1 MPVLLPD
8 EPDTVYEESYESAM
22 NTGRFSDEPVAAS
35 VIPSITTASDTVP
48 TVAVRTALP
57 VPFTVTIPFSSTEK
71 TESSLLLQSNAL
83 SVSDG
88 VNVTSY
94 SIFPLSATVGLILLF
109 FHANVPA
116 TSVPST
122 VLYVALPPVRVLSES
137 FCP

>member
-1 MPVLLPD
+1 
-8 EPDTVYEESYESAM
+8 M

-88 VNVTSY
+88 VTMAVTLNLVPTRTALSSN
-94 SIFPLSATVGLILLF
+94 SI
-109 FHANVPA
+109 
-116 TSVPST
+116 ST
-122 VLYVALPPVRVLSES
+122 VDATRPPSDDAAA
-137 FCP
+137 

>member
-8 EPDTVYEESYESAM
+8 EPDTVYEESDESAM

-88 VNVTSY
+88 VTMAVTLNLVPTRTALSSN
-94 SIFPLSATVGLILLF
+94 SI
-109 FHANVPA
+109 
-116 TSVPST
+116 ST
-122 VLYVALPPVRVLSES
+122 VDATRPPSDDADD
-137 FCP
+137 